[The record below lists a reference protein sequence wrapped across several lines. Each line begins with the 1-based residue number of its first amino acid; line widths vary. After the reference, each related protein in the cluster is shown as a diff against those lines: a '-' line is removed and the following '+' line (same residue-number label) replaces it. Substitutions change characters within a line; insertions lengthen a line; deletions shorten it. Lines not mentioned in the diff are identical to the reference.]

1 MMHANK
7 TTYKNG
13 FGLHKLEL
21 KSRYKGKKCSKMSD
35 LTSALQSDNS
45 ELSLG
50 VKAQLV
56 KEQVSDFG
64 IWMQRKFQGLLGLI
78 QW

>member
-1 MMHANK
+1 MWHANK

-21 KSRYKGKKCSKMSD
+21 KSHYKGKKCSKMSD

-50 VKAQLV
+50 VEAQLV
-56 KEQVSDFG
+56 KEQVSNFG

-78 QW
+78 QL

>member
-56 KEQVSDFG
+56 KEQVSNFG